1 MVSAFS
7 QYSDISIDPVIRMKA
22 ERILESHPRDK
33 SNTLDVIKEES
44 GAPVS
49 KLTVDKLKTLDS
61 ATKLLNEADKLSNN
75 SRVSRQSKG
84 GIFTENKARKPDIF
98 ESKPQSKFEESSMID
113 QDDSYGNYR
122 PAFLIKK
129 HKVTGRTE
137 EIMKLQRMQSL
148 DQVHALLG
156 PVQPDLS
163 GEKPQHRRMYM
174 ESDTNK
180 LVNHIAHS
188 IKDK

>member
-1 MVSAFS
+1 
-7 QYSDISIDPVIRMKA
+7 MKA